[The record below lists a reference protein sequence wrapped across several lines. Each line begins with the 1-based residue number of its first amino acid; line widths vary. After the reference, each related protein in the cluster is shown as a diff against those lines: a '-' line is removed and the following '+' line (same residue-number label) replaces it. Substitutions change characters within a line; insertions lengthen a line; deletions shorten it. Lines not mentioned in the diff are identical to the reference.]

1 MIKIAGAIATNAM
14 KNLLLNRAFKT
25 SPDNGAY
32 VSGAIG
38 TSAVNPVAGDTA
50 LGTVISGWNSGSDY
64 KGYESGSPTFDT
76 TNRRVS
82 TRMFVSSTQANS
94 NTITEYVDVNGDG
107 TPTIGGRFVFTG
119 IAKTSNIQI
128 FIKPTYRMI

>member
-1 MIKIAGAIATNAM
+1 MSNGAVASNNM
-14 KNLLLNRAFKT
+14 KNLLLDRAFKA
-25 SPDNGAY
+25 SPTYSAY
-32 VSGAIG
+32 VSGSVGVG
-38 TSAVNPVAGDTA
+38 TNTPVAGDTA
-50 LGTVISGWNSGSDY
+50 LQSVISGWNGGSNY

-128 FIKPTYRMI
+128 FFKPTYRIL